1 MVVSGCLWR
10 IGLRS
15 RQDFD
20 SCSWAFA
27 NELVELMEV
36 RRILCVSRI
45 TYECLRKGH
54 YEPLLSLYATAFR
67 VVYVPKFKA

>member
-27 NELVELMEV
+27 NLRAGRADGSQENPV
-36 RRILCVSRI
+36 CVQD
-45 TYECLRKGH
+45 YLRVSEKG
-54 YEPLLSLYATAFR
+54 SL
-67 VVYVPKFKA
+67 